1 MRQWSIDWHWNGAL
15 QLLQLAGSDMIDPLA
30 VYLHDHLAGATFAVH
45 LLEDLSE
52 HSADADVS
60 RFSAHLLAE
69 VETDRAA
76 LQELVERIGEET
88 SVVKEAAAW
97 VAQKMGRFKLTVGE
111 PLGTFEAI
119 EALSLGVQGKL
130 AMWNAL
136 RAVRLRDNRLDRLD
150 LDELASRAIKQFEL
164 LEDVR
169 LRLAQSV
176 LAKPRRQSLKN

>member
-1 MRQWSIDWHWNGAL
+1 M
-15 QLLQLAGSDMIDPLA
+15 
-30 VYLHDHLAGATFAVH
+30 H

-52 HSADADVS
+52 HSTDPDVS

-69 VETDRAA
+69 VESDRCA

-97 VAQKMGRFKLTVGE
+97 VVQKMGRFKLTVGE

-130 AMWNAL
+130 
-136 RAVRLRDNRLDRLD
+136 RCGTYCGQCGCGTID
-150 LDELASRAIKQFEL
+150 
-164 LEDVR
+164 
-169 LRLAQSV
+169 
-176 LAKPRRQSLKN
+176 

>member
-1 MRQWSIDWHWNGAL
+1 MV
-15 QLLQLAGSDMIDPLA
+15 DPLA
-30 VYLHDHLAGATFAVH
+30 AYLHDHLAGATFAVH
-45 LLEDLSE
+45 LLEDPSE

-60 RFSAHLLAE
+60 RFSTHLLAE
-69 VETDRAA
+69 VESDCYA
-76 LQELVERIGEET
+76 LQKLAERIGEET

-97 VAQKMGRFKLTVGE
+97 VAQKMGRFKLAVGE

-130 AMWNAL
+130 ALWNAL
-136 RAVRLRDNRLDRLD
+136 RAVRLRNDRLDGLD

-169 LRLAQSV
+169 LRLAQSI
-176 LAKPRRQSLKN
+176 LATPRRPSHHARRS